1 MNTYSVVL
9 VNPEIP
15 PNTGNIIRLCA
26 NTNTKIHIIKPIGFE
41 LNQKSFKRAG
51 MDYLKKVKISV
62 YENITQFLKQNSF
75 NRFFLVSKYGDKNY
89 SKINYVSGDCF
100 VFGSE
105 SKGLPNSVTNKFQ
118 SSTKIF
124 IPMALGSRSINL
136 ANAVSIVIYEAL
148 RQRQFQFL

>member
-62 YENITQFLKQNSF
+62 YENMTQFLKQNSF

-100 VFGSE
+100 IFGSE

>member
-51 MDYLKKVKISV
+51 MDYLKK
-62 YENITQFLKQNSF
+62 
-75 NRFFLVSKYGDKNY
+75 VSKYGDKNY

>member
-100 VFGSE
+100 IFGSE

>member
-100 VFGSE
+100 IFGSE
-105 SKGLPNSVTNKFQ
+105 SKGLPNSITHKFQ

>member
-62 YENITQFLKQNSF
+62 YENMTQFLKQNSF

-100 VFGSE
+100 IFGSE
-105 SKGLPNSVTNKFQ
+105 SKGLPNSITNKFQ

>member
-1 MNTYSVVL
+1 
-9 VNPEIP
+9 
-15 PNTGNIIRLCA
+15 
-26 NTNTKIHIIKPIGFE
+26 
-41 LNQKSFKRAG
+41 

-100 VFGSE
+100 IFGSE
-105 SKGLPNSVTNKFQ
+105 SKGLPNSITHKFQ

>member
-15 PNTGNIIRLCA
+15 PNTGNIVRLCA

-100 VFGSE
+100 IFGSE
-105 SKGLPNSVTNKFQ
+105 SKGLPDSVTNKFQ